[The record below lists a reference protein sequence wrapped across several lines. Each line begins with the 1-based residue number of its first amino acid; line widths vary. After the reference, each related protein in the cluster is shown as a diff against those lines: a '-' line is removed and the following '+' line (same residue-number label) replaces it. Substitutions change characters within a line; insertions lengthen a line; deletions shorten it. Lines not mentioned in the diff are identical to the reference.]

1 MLHVAGTPFAIA
13 PSVHCSGKA
22 SDLDQMKADSA
33 EDFSNAGLQ
42 TSIALAVLAVTR
54 RFVVPSQVPESNQG
68 MLIDVNSHMQIQ
80 TSD

>member
-33 EDFSNAGLQ
+33 EGFSNAGLQ
-42 TSIALAVLAVTR
+42 TSIALAVTR

-68 MLIDVNSHMQIQ
+68 MLIDLNSHMQIQ
-80 TSD
+80 ASN